1 MTTWNTG
8 MCETNGVGIH
18 YLRTGGAKPA
28 VVLLHGLMGSGACWT
43 PLARALEGEFDV
55 VMPDA
60 RKLDR
65 SRFSIVPIG
74 SAANGFALKVDGV
87 VMASDSCMIRLAAKV
102 DALMAGASDFDA
114 DLIAKAIARR
124 PWPDYE
130 EQLAVFEV
138 VGPWRPSR
146 ELFGKGT

>member
-1 MTTWNTG
+1 MTD
-8 MCETNGVGIH
+8 
-18 YLRTGGAKPA
+18 P
-28 VVLLHGLMGSGACWT
+28 
-43 PLARALEGEFDV
+43 
-55 VMPDA
+55 

-87 VMASDSCMIRLAAKV
+87 VVASDSCMIRLAAKV

-124 PWPDYE
+124 PWPSYE
-130 EQLAVFEV
+130 ERLAVFDVPNNAWARSSQDPSNAKTSHPTGLSEV
-138 VGPWRPSR
+138 PKAREAPSNA
-146 ELFGKGT
+146 T